1 MERFHQRSTASTLL
15 APLVLLLL
23 AVALKPAVTPGRASA
38 VRLTALAVG
47 IWLATRVVCGGLAI
61 GVMAIKGH
69 GVLQALEW
77 ETRLELAGF
86 LTSLVPA
93 GVAALIAFVTDR
105 RIVALVAGCGV
116 LLLIAFAGTAERLTS
131 PLCSGWSP
139 AELDRCLHSG
149 RTDLVTASVLR
160 ALALFLLCL
169 VLAFFAERR
178 LRNPPRRRVED
189 APSV

>member
-1 MERFHQRSTASTLL
+1 
-15 APLVLLLL
+15 VLLLL
-23 AVALKPAVTPGRASA
+23 TVGLRPVVTPGAAGA
-38 VRLTALAVG
+38 VRLMAIAVG
-47 IWLATRVVCGGLAI
+47 IWFAARAACGALVIVVM
-61 GVMAIKGH
+61 VIKGH
-69 GVLQALEW
+69 GVLQALQW
-77 ETRLELAGF
+77 EARLELAGF

-93 GVAALIAFVTDR
+93 GVAALIAFLTER

-149 RTDLVTASVLR
+149 RADLVTASVLR
-160 ALALFLLCL
+160 AFALFLLCL

-178 LRNPPRRRVED
+178 LRNPARRRVED
-189 APSV
+189 ASSV